1 MKEFAKA
8 FYYSVAWKRTRAAY
22 AKSKGGLCE
31 LCLERGL
38 YNPGEIV
45 HHKVVLNES
54 NINDPSVTLN
64 FQNLQLLCRECHAKV
79 HGNRQAQRFSF
90 DENGCLLVLPD
101 RPPS

>member
-8 FYYSVAWKRTRAAY
+8 FYHSVAWNKTRAAY

-38 YNPGEIV
+38 YNPGEMV
-45 HHKVVLNES
+45 HHKIKLTQD

-64 FQNLQLLCRECHAKV
+64 WDNLQLLCRDCHAKV
-79 HGNRQAQRFSF
+79 HSNRHAQRFSF
-90 DENGCLLVLPD
+90 DENGRLLVLPD
-101 RPPS
+101 CPPL